1 MGLLD
6 TLKQI
11 KEEGFNPETDRIQTS
26 SRLEAGKY
34 PVRLKSSQ
42 TGTDK
47 MGRQQIGVALEVVS
61 GPHKDRQEIIYIS
74 FDDALPPFVL
84 EKNGRIL
91 LKLASMTGVTFTNKD
106 LADEYAASEALAKGI
121 GNQFLMDLTISPNK
135 KNPDYPYRNYDFS
148 PLQAENDFPFDTA
161 DLGEMPF

>member
-11 KEEGFNPETDRIQTS
+11 KEDGFNPETDRIQTNS
-26 SRLEAGKY
+26 KLEAGKY
-34 PVRLKSSQ
+34 PVRLKSAQ
-42 TGTDK
+42 TNVDK
-47 MGRQQIGVALEVVS
+47 MGRSQIDIALEVVS
-61 GPHKDRQEIIYIS
+61 GQHKDRTEIIYIS
-74 FDDALPPFVL
+74 FDESLPPFVL

-106 LADEYAASEALAKGI
+106 LADEYAAAEALAKGI
-121 GNQFLMDLTISPNK
+121 GNQFQMDLTISPNK

-148 PLQAENDFPFDTA
+148 PLAAESDFPFDTA
-161 DLGEMPF
+161 DMEMPF